1 MNIVKAQTVE
11 VTKWIYKLHFAVIS
25 MFKVPFAVITVFE
38 GLKFALYGDYNLRTL
53 RTEIR
58 IL

>member
-1 MNIVKAQTVE
+1 MDIY
-11 VTKWIYKLHFAVIS
+11 IYKLHFAVIS
-25 MFKVPFAVITVFE
+25 MFKVLFAVITVFE
-38 GLKFALYGDYNLRTL
+38 GLKYALYSDYNLRTL